1 MRRKA
6 RSAEREP
13 EVLSELVMKK
23 MGIIDRVVATLAT
36 ASKPWTLQR
45 QIRRQV
51 CQTNK
56 FKITLTLFNTL
67 LSRTILNEV
76 GKRIEHCCKQL
87 RKKKG
92 KKENERHSTGW
103 PNVFNMLNSTMLNG
117 VKWNIARFS
126 QGL

>member
-87 RKKKG
+87 RKKKE
-92 KKENERHSTGW
+92 KKRMNVIQQGGQTCSTC
-103 PNVFNMLNSTMLNG
+103 
-117 VKWNIARFS
+117 
-126 QGL
+126 